1 MESKLTS
8 LKQQNENIKQK
19 LDTLQTAIND
29 NDDDD
34 EKQTSLTMTIQQRNM
49 EIAHLQRFKE
59 QDSTP
64 PPTLTI
70 FHVTDHK
77 AKQQGTNNDD
87 NYDDSDHD
95 DHDVDS
101 LKSDG
106 GNANEWISN
115 KNDSMVIM
123 EQDENIK
130 QKLDTLQ
137 TAINDNDDDDEK
149 QTSLTMTIQQ
159 RNMEIAHLQRFKE
172 QDSTPPPTLTIFHV
186 TDHKAKQ
193 QGTNNDD
200 NYDDSDHDDHDVA
213 EINNRNKYDK
223 KLHSIKSVYINPDS
237 MAKEQQQNL
246 IIKLALKVETLQ
258 EKVDELQQTIEYL
271 KKNQNQLRQEI
282 DRLSSN

>member
-1 MESKLTS
+1 MLYEIENIFIYVYNIVWRQDIEFLVLQFLFLTMIHLLLLGLSLIEDEPVMMDMHQDEEEPVNPTPISNKNDSMVIME
-8 LKQQNENIKQK
+8 QDENIKQK

-106 GNANEWISN
+106 GNANEWIFQNRRRS
-115 KNDSMVIM
+115 VAYV
-123 EQDENIK
+123 
-130 QKLDTLQ
+130 LLL
-137 TAINDNDDDDEK
+137 
-149 QTSLTMTIQQ
+149 SL
-159 RNMEIAHLQRFKE
+159 LSCFKCRH
-172 QDSTPPPTLTIFHV
+172 P
-186 TDHKAKQ
+186 
-193 QGTNNDD
+193 
-200 NYDDSDHDDHDVA
+200 
-213 EINNRNKYDK
+213 
-223 KLHSIKSVYINPDS
+223 
-237 MAKEQQQNL
+237 
-246 IIKLALKVETLQ
+246 
-258 EKVDELQQTIEYL
+258 
-271 KKNQNQLRQEI
+271 
-282 DRLSSN
+282 